1 MTPYPMV
8 ARPSPVAKPAGFLPN
23 IEHFAMLSPSQLEGT
38 DIAVLNLVC
47 SRELPGGDQDMA
59 TALKNLDIMAESVR
73 SQTAHN
79 LHRYY
84 EHPEDFHHSLSY
96 FKAAM
101 MITVLQQDFGLHYNL
116 KRMQDLSMA
125 HGEDVFIT
133 GLLGNLREGTC
144 SSMPVL
150 YVAVGRRL
158 EYPVFLVST
167 RGHFFARWDSPD
179 GRVRFNIEATANGMT
194 CHPDSFYASWPYK
207 LSDEELKSGSYLRD
221 FTSADE
227 FAVFMELR
235 GNVLDAIGCLPEA
248 ERWYTEAHALLPNNP
263 EYFGWVMLARGK
275 EEMYTEGLLNPNDPK
290 NPYKDKRPLADITPP
305 DNVAHE
311 EEVHDT
317 GP

>member
-1 MTPYPMV
+1 
-8 ARPSPVAKPAGFLPN
+8 
-23 IEHFAMLSPSQLEGT
+23 
-38 DIAVLNLVC
+38 
-47 SRELPGGDQDMA
+47 
-59 TALKNLDIMAESVR
+59 
-73 SQTAHN
+73 
-79 LHRYY
+79 
-84 EHPEDFHHSLSY
+84 
-96 FKAAM
+96 M
-101 MITVLQQDFGLHYNL
+101 MITVLQQDFGVHYNL

-133 GLLGNLREGTC
+133 GLLGALREGTC

-158 EYPVFLVST
+158 QYPVFLVST

-248 ERWYTEAHALLPNNP
+248 ER
-263 EYFGWVMLARGK
+263 
-275 EEMYTEGLLNPNDPK
+275 
-290 NPYKDKRPLADITPP
+290 
-305 DNVAHE
+305 
-311 EEVHDT
+311 
-317 GP
+317 